1 MSNESE
7 VIVEADLSEAGMAW
21 GGQVKVGDQ
30 TMPLYEFVL
39 MVIERDIDNGGPIS
53 RKLDKKYKQ
62 NWMSWLFN
70 WIASTGLVELLGML
84 LRGRNSRPM
93 ETKPVGQDRDAPPRG
108 NANAYGELPM
118 KR

>member
-7 VIVEADLSEAGMAW
+7 VIAEVDLSEAGMAW

-30 TMPLYEFVL
+30 TMPLAEFVIL
-39 MVIERDIDNGGPIS
+39 VIERDIDNGGPIS
-53 RKLDKKYKQ
+53 QKLDKKYKQ
-62 NWMSWLFN
+62 SLISWFFN
-70 WIASTGLVELLGML
+70 WIVGTGLAELLGML

-93 ETKPVGQDRDAPPRG
+93 ETKPVEQDRDAPPRG
-108 NANAYGELPM
+108 NAPAYGELPM